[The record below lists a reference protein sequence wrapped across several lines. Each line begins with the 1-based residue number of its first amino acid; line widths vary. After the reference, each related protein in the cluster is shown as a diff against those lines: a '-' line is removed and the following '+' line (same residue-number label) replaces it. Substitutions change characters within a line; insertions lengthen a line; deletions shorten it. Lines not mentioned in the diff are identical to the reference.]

1 MVDYKRNSLKNVIY
15 KENRM
20 EIEITS
26 EDQLIRHKQSYLL
39 ILTIIK
45 VLLFTINTRNVLRLM
60 KTMKTTNQPT
70 QFSRSPPQIGRASCR
85 ERV

>member
-20 EIEITS
+20 EIEIIS
-26 EDQLIRHKQSYLL
+26 DYQLIRHKQSYLL

-45 VLLFTINTRNVLRLM
+45 VLLFIINTRNVLRLM

-70 QFSRSPPQIGRASCR
+70 QFSRSSP
-85 ERV
+85 

>member
-60 KTMKTTNQPT
+60 KTMKTTNRPT
-70 QFSRSPPQIGRASCR
+70 QFSRSPPHKTNHN
-85 ERV
+85 VD

>member
-70 QFSRSPPQIGRASCR
+70 QILSPPPHKTNHN
-85 ERV
+85 VD

>member
-70 QFSRSPPQIGRASCR
+70 QFSSPPPHKTNHN
-85 ERV
+85 VD